1 MSEQKI
7 QTRSLPLKV
16 VFTRPSSGPL
26 PDPREVAEFAESAH
40 KTPTYT
46 SARVQVPDLSQVSEK
61 ERRSQQVKELVRL
74 CGVLR
79 ADLSKDEVLQQIV
92 GSMSVCTGFRIL
104 VVNLFDKSNRF
115 FLPAAVV
122 GISRED
128 ERELLSKP
136 IRGTFIDNLMQHSE
150 FCISQSYF
158 VPHQF
163 QFANMFSNDIPVIV
177 SMESTD
183 ASDIPG
189 QWHPLDVFIVPLYSP
204 REQKILGFLSLDNP
218 EDGKVPTE
226 EAIEIVE
233 LFANKAALAIDN
245 AHIFEEREAE
255 RIALEQG
262 ITALRNDLALMAQGD
277 LSQSI
282 HSSHPKLVP
291 VTESINATIDKINA
305 ILYEMQAMTVA
316 VDMHMNNVHLNS
328 ETLVQDAQQQQQQIN
343 TIANTIND
351 FAIMMHTISQRAAYL
366 SQTAFEAMEVTSD
379 VQSKV
384 DRVIEGMS
392 MVRDATLQSARL
404 MKLLGESGQQLNETS
419 VPLNDLTTRMH
430 LTSLNAAIEAT
441 RGGEQGQSFTVIAQE
456 MRNLAMISAAATRKI
471 NDYIRTIQQEATQVA
486 HSVEQSTQT
495 VVAQSESV
503 MQTGVSLDAMSEV
516 TEQLSNLVQEICA
529 TADTQTQGSQQ
540 MMTAVHEV
548 RRMTSD
554 VTSHMAEM
562 RTSVNNLFESANSLR
577 KKMTQIQLR

>member
-26 PDPREVAEFAESAH
+26 PDPREVAEFVESAH

-46 SARVQVPDLSQVSEK
+46 AARVQVPDLSQASEK

-92 GSMSVCTGFRIL
+92 GSMSVCTGFRNL
-104 VVNLFDKSNRF
+104 VVNLLDKSNQF

-122 GISRED
+122 GVSRED
-128 ERELLSKP
+128 ERALLGKP
-136 IRGTFIDNLMQHSE
+136 IPLNFIENLIQHAE

-158 VPHQF
+158 VPHHLDSTIF
-163 QFANMFSNDIPVIV
+163 TDDIPSIV
-177 SMESTD
+177 PMENTE

-189 QWHPLDVFIVPLYSP
+189 QWHPLDSLIVPLYSP
-204 REQKILGFLSLDNP
+204 REQKLLGFLSLDNP

-262 ITALRNDLALMAQGD
+262 ITALRNDLDLMAQGD
-277 LSQSI
+277 LRQAI

-328 ETLVQDAQQQQQQIN
+328 ETLAQDAQQQQQQIN

-366 SQTAFEAMEVTSD
+366 SQTAFEAMEVTND

-430 LTSLNAAIEAT
+430 LISLNAAIEAT

-471 NDYIRTIQQEATQVA
+471 NDYIRTIQQETTQVA

-554 VTSHMAEM
+554 VTSHMEEM